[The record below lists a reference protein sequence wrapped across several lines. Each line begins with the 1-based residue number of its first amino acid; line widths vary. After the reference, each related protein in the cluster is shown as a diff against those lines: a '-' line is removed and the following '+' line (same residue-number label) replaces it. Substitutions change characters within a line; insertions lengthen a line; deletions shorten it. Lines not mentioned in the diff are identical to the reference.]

1 MVRSANKH
9 KLYDLDWLVD
19 MMCVSE
25 YLVEFDAPKM
35 HHRDGASDD
44 VRESLAK
51 YLTGTNKNDELLP
64 AYSVQNIVF
73 TEDEGCLV
81 VELNN
86 LQVNTPTS
94 SNSIHSKFSH
104 GNSSFYQ

>member
-1 MVRSANKH
+1 MMLPAMVRSSNKH

-51 YLTGTNKNDELLP
+51 YLTGTNK
-64 AYSVQNIVF
+64 
-73 TEDEGCLV
+73 
-81 VELNN
+81 
-86 LQVNTPTS
+86 
-94 SNSIHSKFSH
+94 K
-104 GNSSFYQ
+104 